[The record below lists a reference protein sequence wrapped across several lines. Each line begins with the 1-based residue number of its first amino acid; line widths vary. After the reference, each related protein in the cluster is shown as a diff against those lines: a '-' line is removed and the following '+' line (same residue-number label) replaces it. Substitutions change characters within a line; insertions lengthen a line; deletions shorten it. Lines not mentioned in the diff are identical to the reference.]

1 MAGLLPFETEI
12 DVDDPEADP
21 RVVGVDTADADEV
34 LGALSAGT
42 ARRLL
47 AELHNEPAT
56 PSSLAD
62 AAETSLQNTQYH
74 LRKLEEADLI
84 EVRGTRYS
92 EKGREMNVY
101 APTDGPLVLFA
112 GDEEE
117 SAGVQAALAQ
127 LLGGVGVLSATGGVI
142 KWWFGMGPGS
152 TGGST
157 GGEVS
162 VSPSADL
169 GGAAMQNGGTELAA
183 DPGMVAKAPAA
194 TIDAAF
200 GVAPGLALFLG
211 GLLTLALVGAWWGIE
226 SKIDV

>member
-1 MAGLLPFETEI
+1 MAGLLPSETEV

-47 AELHNEPAT
+47 AELHDEPAT
-56 PSSLAD
+56 PSALAD
-62 AAETSLQNTQYH
+62 AADTSLQNTQYH

-127 LLGGVGVLSATGGVI
+127 LLGGIGVLSATGGVI
-142 KWWFGMGPGS
+142 KWWLS
-152 TGGST
+152 HSSTTGGGAA

-169 GGAAMQNGGTELAA
+169 SGAIHQGGTHLST
-183 DPGMVAKAPAA
+183 DPGIISKAPAA
-194 TIDAAF
+194 SLDTAF
-200 GVAPGLALFLG
+200 GVAPGLSLFLG
-211 GLLTLALVGAWWGIE
+211 GVLALLLVTVWWGIE
-226 SKIDV
+226 SKVGV

>member
-1 MAGLLPFETEI
+1 MAGLLPFETDV

-21 RVVGVDTADADEV
+21 RVVGVDTSDADEV

-47 AELHNEPAT
+47 AELHEEPAT
-56 PSSLAD
+56 PSGLAD
-62 AAETSLQNTQYH
+62 AADTSLQNTQYH
-74 LRKLEEADLI
+74 LRKLEEAELI

-117 SAGVQAALAQ
+117 SQGVQAALAQ
-127 LLGGVGVLSATGGVI
+127 LLGGIGVLSATGGVI
-142 KWWFGMGPGS
+142 KWWMSRGS
-152 TGGST
+152 TSTAGST

-169 GGAAMQNGGTELAA
+169 SASALNHGGADLAT
-183 DPGMVAKAPAA
+183 DPGVVSKAPAA
-194 TIDAAF
+194 GIEAAF
-200 GVAPGLALFLG
+200 GAAPGLSLFLG
-211 GLLTLALVGAWWGIE
+211 GVLALALVAVWWGIE
-226 SKIDV
+226 SKIGV

>member
-1 MAGLLPFETEI
+1 MAGLLPFETDV
-12 DVDDPEADP
+12 DVDDPESDP

-47 AELHNEPAT
+47 AELHDDPAT
-56 PSSLAD
+56 PSTLAE
-62 AAETSLQNTQYH
+62 AADTSLQNTQYH

-127 LLGGVGVLSATGGVI
+127 LLGGIGVLSATGGVI
-142 KWWFGMGPGS
+142 KWWLSRGP
-152 TGGST
+152 TGGGGT
-157 GGEVS
+157 AGGEVS

-169 GGAAMQNGGTELAA
+169 SGAITHGGTHLST
-183 DPGMVAKAPAA
+183 DPGAISKAPAA
-194 TIDAAF
+194 SLDAAF
-200 GVAPGLALFLG
+200 GIAPGLSLFLG
-211 GLLTLALVGAWWGIE
+211 GVLALVLVTVWWGIE
-226 SKIDV
+226 SKIGV